1 MVIGRIQDQVLTPL
15 EPFLMSIVPHLGAW
29 HECLAVKVAK
39 MTAGR
44 IAWLQ
49 LASETLI
56 LREEMLRTKTDSR
69 GMDAALAAAQE
80 QAHAALRRAR
90 ACEEAF
96 EPVLAEMESLRVAA
110 MAAADDAAT
119 GETAYCQALQL
130 GWAAGRKEGRKIT
143 SVPAA

>member
-1 MVIGRIQDQVLTPL
+1 ML
-15 EPFLMSIVPHLGAW
+15 H
-29 HECLAVKVAK
+29 
-39 MTAGR
+39 
-44 IAWLQ
+44 WLQ

-80 QAHAALRRAR
+80 QARAALRRAR

-96 EPVLAEMESLRVAA
+96 EPMLAEMESLRVAA

-119 GETAYCQALQL
+119 GESAARRVIIQL
-130 GWAAGRKEGRKIT
+130 GCAQM
-143 SVPAA
+143 